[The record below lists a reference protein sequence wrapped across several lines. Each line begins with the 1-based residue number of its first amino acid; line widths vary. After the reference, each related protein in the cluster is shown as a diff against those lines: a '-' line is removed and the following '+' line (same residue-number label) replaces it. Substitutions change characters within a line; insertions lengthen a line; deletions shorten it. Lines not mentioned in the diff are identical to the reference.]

1 MSKFLAAATAL
12 FIPLS
17 GQAIVAP
24 AAADN
29 GHANHAQL
37 WPKPNPR
44 SPGPWKGRKLYDLY
58 QATETPREWF
68 SELFTHARQLGIEIF
83 SSVFSPE
90 DVDFLEQFNPA
101 AYKIASMEFTD
112 TNLTGAGKT
121 AASVGVKIG
130 LTFVGAATPG
140 CRKPYSKFPASHSI
154 HGGVYGEPT
163 RQFE

>member
-130 LTFVGAATPG
+130 LTFVGAATPALQQVS
-140 CRKPYSKFPASHSI
+140 RLPQYPQATASP
-154 HGGVYGEPT
+154 GGT
-163 RQFE
+163 QS

>member
-1 MSKFLAAATAL
+1 MPS
-12 FIPLS
+12 S
-17 GQAIVAP
+17 GRSQTP
-24 AAADN
+24 D
-29 GHANHAQL
+29 
-37 WPKPNPR
+37 

-130 LTFVGAATPG
+130 LTFVRAATTLRDAQIGRP
-140 CRKPYSKFPASHSI
+140 
-154 HGGVYGEPT
+154 
-163 RQFE
+163 